1 MPALF
6 SSTSDRAAYA
16 FARLEVT
23 AASTSK
29 IVLRFFFDRGFVGF
43 RCRHNLF
50 PHYAYFLEI
59 WLTETLPSEGRNS
72 GPVTQHALDRKTSLF
87 TLVLA
92 EGFERPQDTA
102 LVSIEVSI
110 LPTHLIHH
118 SHYRSLLSCNVA
130 SGGSSVLIDESYP
143 LKSAI

>member
-50 PHYAYFLEI
+50 PHYAYFLDI
-59 WLTETLPSEGRNS
+59 WLTESLPSEGQNS

-87 TLVLA
+87 ASVLA
-92 EGFERPQDTA
+92 EGFERPYDTA
-102 LVSIEVSI
+102 LVSIEISV
-110 LPTHLIHH
+110 LPTHLIHNSLH
-118 SHYRSLLSCNVA
+118 RSLSSCNVA
-130 SGGSSVLIDESYP
+130 SGGSYLLIDESYP